1 MKKLIDFLEA
11 NNLIQISRISKLI
24 ITKRGKSNV
33 EVILNLEDREKINT
47 FLNEFSIAENDMKLV
62 TMMAPPYDLILED
75 SEFNSLVVGVLPEVK
90 SFRIPDQ
97 GTDIELEQDFL
108 TILTKYLN

>member
-1 MKKLIDFLEA
+1 MKLTDFLES
-11 NNLIQISRISKLI
+11 NNLIQINAISKLI

-33 EVILNLEDREKINT
+33 EVILSLENQEKIST
-47 FLNEFSIAENDMKLV
+47 FLNEFSIAENEMKFV
-62 TMMAPPYDLILED
+62 TMMAPPYDLILEA
-75 SEFNSLVVGVLPEVK
+75 SEFNSLLIGVLPEVK

-108 TILTKYLN
+108 TILKKHLN